1 MHPFAKTIATTL
13 LALLVINPAWAELIH
28 FTAHL
33 STAAEV
39 PTKTGPGA
47 GLADATLDTASSM
60 FTYTIRYTGL
70 SGPAT
75 AAHFHGPANTM
86 ETAGVAIKIEGG
98 LSSPIKGETH
108 LTREQINDLMQ
119 GRWYVNVHTASNP
132 SGEIRGQLKR

>member
-1 MHPFAKTIATTL
+1 MRPFVKTLATAVV
-13 LALLVINPAWAELIH
+13 ALLVSSPAWAELVH

-39 PTKTGPGA
+39 PTKTGPGT
-47 GLADATLDTASSM
+47 GMADATLDTASAM
-60 FTYTIRYTGL
+60 FNYTIRYANL

-86 ETAGVAIKIEGG
+86 ETAGVAIKIEGS
-98 LSSPIKGETH
+98 LVSPIKGEAH
-108 LTREQINDLMQ
+108 LTREQLNDLMQ

>member
-1 MHPFAKTIATTL
+1 MHPFAKTIATAL
-13 LALLVINPAWAELIH
+13 LALLVSSPAWAELIH

-47 GLADATLDTASSM
+47 GVADATLDTANSM
-60 FTYTIRYTGL
+60 FTYTIRYSGL

-108 LTREQINDLMQ
+108 LTHEQINDLMQ